1 MSEFKAHAE
10 KLVKDY
16 KHKRAMILSKRRKLI
31 MNSEEEVLRK
41 LSNYKKGLE
50 FLSSNLISALDIYK
64 EVFNNSLPEITC
76 YMKIKSKYPND
87 IDITFSIKDHAI
99 RFLSRAANK
108 GEEFQNVLID
118 GLLYLEST
126 YQGSN
131 RKLEAQIG
139 LLSDIGPDA
148 WGVKGHND
156 ELLYFLSDMLPGV
169 MESFWNSATLVMVH
183 SH

>member
-1 MSEFKAHAE
+1 MSEFKVHAE

-16 KHKRAMILSKRRKLI
+16 KHKRAIILSKRRKLTL
-31 MNSEEEVLRK
+31 NSEEERLRK
-41 LSNYKKGLE
+41 LDNYKGGLE

-76 YMKIKSKYPND
+76 SMKIKGRYPND
-87 IDITFSIKDHAI
+87 IDVAFNIKDHSI

-108 GEEFQNVLID
+108 GEEFQNILID
-118 GLLYLEST
+118 GMLYVEST

-139 LLSDIGPDA
+139 LLPDIGADA
-148 WGVKGHND
+148 WGVKGDND
-156 ELLYFLSDMLPGV
+156 EFLYFLNDMLPVV
-169 MESFWNSATLVMVH
+169 MESFWNRATLALVH